1 MVGGLILSTVALF
14 SFFSIPVSLLKGSL
28 PLQTIVNTCWC
39 FHLFIKACTK
49 GSVVNSCLANP
60 DNEAVSHPV
69 TSSTKL

>member
-14 SFFSIPVSLLKGSL
+14 SFISIPVSLLKGSL